1 MGLERQLFPDFSLTA
16 QYINRRFRDFMG
28 FIDTGSVYAATQK
41 VDPGPDGKS
50 GTADDGQAL
59 TVYNLTNPGKE
70 FKLFT
75 NPANAFR
82 NYDAFQLIGAKRYS
96 SNWQASL
103 SYTWSRATGTV
114 NNIGGSNAGGTTNFQ
129 SVGQTGAFT
138 DPNHF
143 INADGPS
150 TFDYTNQVKL
160 DGTYRVPALGGFNI
174 SAVYRYTTG
183 LAWGRTATIRG
194 LSQGN
199 ETVRIEPRGT
209 RRTDPINNVDFRAEK
224 TFPVGATRK
233 IGVYL
238 DIFNINNQGVI
249 DNGSRTGVIEG
260 SGTTFGNPNVWISP
274 RIARLGFRFT
284 F

>member
-1 MGLERQLFPDFSLTA
+1 
-16 QYINRRFRDFMG
+16 MG
-28 FIDTGSVYAATQK
+28 FIDTGSIYAATQK
-41 VDPGPDGKS
+41 VDPGPDGRA
-50 GTADDGQAL
+50 GTADDGQSL

-82 NYDAFQLIGAKRYS
+82 DYDAFQLIGTKRYS

-114 NNIGGSNAGGTTNFQ
+114 NNISGSNAGGTSNFQ
-129 SVGQTGAFT
+129 SPGQTGAFA

-150 TFDYTNQVKL
+150 TFDYSNQVKL
-160 DGTYRVPALGGFNI
+160 DGTYRVPAFGGFNV

-199 ETVRIEPRGT
+199 ETVRIEARGT
-209 RRTDPINNVDFRAEK
+209 RRTDPINNLDFRVEK
-224 TFPVGATRK
+224 TFPIGASDRK
-233 IGVYL
+233 IGIYL
-238 DIFNINNQGVI
+238 DVFNINNQGVI
-249 DNGSRTGVIEG
+249 DNGSRTGVIEASG
-260 SGTTFGNPNVWISP
+260 STFGNPNVWISP